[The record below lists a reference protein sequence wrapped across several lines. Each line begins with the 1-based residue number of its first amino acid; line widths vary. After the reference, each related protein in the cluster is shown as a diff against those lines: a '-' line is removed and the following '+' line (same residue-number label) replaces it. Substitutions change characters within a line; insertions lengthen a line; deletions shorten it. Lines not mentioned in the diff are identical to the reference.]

1 MLFTIGY
8 THHSHEEFLELLR
21 ANKITYLLD
30 VRSTPYSQFTSQFN
44 KDVIADFL
52 KKNGINYN
60 HMGKFFGARPL
71 DKSLYT
77 EQGYLDFEKARASEN
92 FKKGLENVTLGLNKG
107 YNIAL
112 MCTEKDP
119 FDCHR
124 AIMVARG
131 FDLSGIEVSHIL
143 PDGKI
148 ITQSELNNRLLDKHY
163 PDRNQ
168 MSLFSKISSLPEEEV
183 LVLAYRRRNADI
195 QTTTYKKMRRNKIQ
209 VFTMGFTKKDAAL
222 FFKKIEDNKIDTGA
236 D

>member
-1 MLFTIGY
+1 MLFTIGH
-8 THHSHEEFLELLR
+8 TNHSQEEFLQLLR
-21 ANKITYLLD
+21 ANNITYLLD
-30 VRSTPYSQFTSQFN
+30 VRSTPFSQFTSQFN
-44 KDVIADFL
+44 KDVIAAFL
-52 KKNGINYN
+52 KKNGVNYN
-60 HMGKFFGARPL
+60 HMGKFFGARPM

-92 FKKGLENVTLGLNKG
+92 FQKGLENVTLGLDKG
-107 YNIAL
+107 FNIAL

-131 FDLSGIEVSHIL
+131 FELKGIDANHIL

-148 ITQSELNNRLLDKHY
+148 ITQTELNNRLLDKYY

-168 MSLFSKISSLPEEEV
+168 MSLFSEISSLSEEEV

-195 QTTTYKKMRRNKIQ
+195 GYHIQ
-209 VFTMGFTKKDAAL
+209 N
-222 FFKKIEDNKIDTGA
+222 EEEE
-236 D
+236 